1 MKHRPRLMIVR
12 GFLTLFRLIIAPL
25 ALITS
30 GMAQSAVGAG
40 QIKAAADHF
49 LVGYSRQ
56 LQQRYGDDT
65 RVEYTIDRLDNRLS
79 MADCPVA
86 LSARR
91 KSIREVGRIN
101 VQVQCD
107 SKVRWTLY
115 VPANIR
121 LYRKVVTL
129 TGPVSRG
136 QALSAAD
143 LELRE
148 VDTAT
153 LTGNYFT
160 DVKEAVGM
168 VARRLLRA
176 DRPLIASSLKPAM
189 MVHKGDAVILT
200 ANSGGLTVK
209 MPGVALRDGGE
220 GEQISVRNTQ
230 SKRVVE
236 AEVTGPGQVQVP
248 M

>member
-1 MKHRPRLMIVR
+1 MIVR
-12 GFLTLFRLIIAPL
+12 SFLILLRLILLPVAVL
-25 ALITS
+25 ACDA
-30 GMAQSAVGAG
+30 AQGAVGPG
-40 QIKAAADHF
+40 QIKAAADRF
-49 LVGYSRQ
+49 LAGYSRQ
-56 LQQRYGDDT
+56 LQKRYGGNT
-65 RVEYTIDRLDNRLS
+65 RVTYSIDRLDNRLS

-86 LSARR
+86 LTAQRN
-91 KSIREVGRIN
+91 SIRKVGRIN

-115 VPANIR
+115 VPAEIKLFR
-121 LYRKVVTL
+121 RVVTL
-129 TGPVSRG
+129 VGPVSRG
-136 QALSAAD
+136 QALTAGD

-148 VDTAT
+148 VDTAR
-153 LTGNYFT
+153 LTGEYFT
-160 DVKEAVGM
+160 DIDAAVGM

-176 DRPLIASSLKPAM
+176 DRPLLAANLKPAL

-236 AEVTGPGQVQVP
+236 GRVVAPGQVEVP